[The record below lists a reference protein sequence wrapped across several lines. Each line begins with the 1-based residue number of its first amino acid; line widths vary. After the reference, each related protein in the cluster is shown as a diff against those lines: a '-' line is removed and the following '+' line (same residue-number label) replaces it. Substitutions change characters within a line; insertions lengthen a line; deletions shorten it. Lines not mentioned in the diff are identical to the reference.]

1 MKLRND
7 QGSLQMDGN
16 YYIKS
21 DVVMNRDT
29 LHIDILTKLGKEAS
43 QRM

>member
-16 YYIKS
+16 YIKS